1 MTNGRG
7 SLWSRALDMAEQ
19 TPPERNRYVDFL
31 RAFSIVCVVFGHWL
45 VAAPFVADGELQGT
59 HLLGVL
65 PWTQWLTWFFQVMP
79 LFFFVGGYS
88 NGVSWSLNRE
98 RNGTYASWLVG
109 RIQRLINPVIPL
121 YLVWIAFAGFASGFG
136 VSAEM
141 VSLVSQLALV
151 PIWFLAVYLV
161 VVALVPV
168 TWRLWERW
176 GLASFLIFLFGAAAV
191 DVAAFVF
198 QIDAVRFLN
207 FAFVW
212 LGVHQLGYAWQS
224 GQLQNRAM
232 TVTLGIVSAL
242 ALIGLVRY
250 GVYPVAMIGVPGSEV
265 SNSMPPTMALFAL
278 GLTQAG
284 IVLSLEPLGR
294 AWLTSKRV
302 WASVILLSGMIMTVY
317 LWHLTAFVL
326 ATAIGYGLG
335 MGLDFEPGSGAWWLA
350 RLICIPLFLVALAP
364 FVAIFTR
371 FEQEGLPIPEHLP
384 MWRLVSAV
392 VLVCGGLALT
402 AAQGIGSEG
411 WTGVKLWLVALP
423 FIGAAL
429 VDFGPLAPSNS
440 SKK

>member
-1 MTNGRG
+1 MTNGRV
-7 SLWSRALDMAEQ
+7 SLWSRATSMAEQ

-45 VAAPFVADGELQGT
+45 VAAPFVADGQLQGT

-88 NGVSWSLNRE
+88 NGVSWALNRE
-98 RNGTYASWLVG
+98 RDGTYASWLVG

-121 YLVWIAFAGFASGFG
+121 YLVWIAFAGFASGFN
-136 VSAEM
+136 VSADM
-141 VSLVSQLALV
+141 VSLISQLALV

-161 VVALVPV
+161 VVALVPL
-168 TWRLWERW
+168 TWGLWERW
-176 GLASFLIFLFGAAAV
+176 GLGSFLIFLACAAAV
-191 DVAAFVF
+191 DIAAFVF
-198 QIDAVRFLN
+198 HLEAIRFLN

-212 LGVHQLGYAWQS
+212 LGVHQLGYAWQA
-224 GQLQNRAM
+224 GQLQNRTM
-232 TVTLGIVSAL
+232 TVAL
-242 ALIGLVRY
+242 AIVGGLALVALVRY
-250 GVYPVAMIGVPGSEV
+250 GVYPIAMIGVPGTEV

-294 AWLTSKRV
+294 AWLTNTKT
-302 WASVILLSGMIMTVY
+302 WAAVILLSGMIMTVY

-326 ATAIGYGLG
+326 ATAIGYGIG
-335 MGLDFEPGSGAWWLA
+335 VGLYFEPGSGAWWLA
-350 RLICIPLFLVALAP
+350 RLIWIPLFLVALAP
-364 FVAIFTR
+364 FIAIFTR
-371 FEQEGLPIPEHLP
+371 FEQEGLPIPDHLP
-384 MWRLVSAV
+384 MWRLVSAII
-392 VLVCGGLALT
+392 LVCGGLALT

-429 VDFGPLAPSNS
+429 VDFGPLARGST
-440 SKK
+440 SK